1 MEDKSA
7 EISGNKLLSDI
18 QPSLEDKS
26 VGKISASTTTTSL
39 YTEDEQDTPEVTPE
53 RTILAKPKNM
63 SPGAVKLRS
72 WLNQLLR
79 ITMTDGR
86 VLIGMFFCTDRDA
99 NIILGACSEYLPEEV
114 DADGVATKEVEEPRI
129 LGLVMV
135 PGKHIVNIS
144 VDQSEDAPKNW
155 SSMNQPLNPAVV
167 TQDDVM

>member
-1 MEDKSA
+1 
-7 EISGNKLLSDI
+7 
-18 QPSLEDKS
+18 
-26 VGKISASTTTTSL
+26 
-39 YTEDEQDTPEVTPE
+39 
-53 RTILAKPKNM
+53 M
-63 SPGAVKLRS
+63 SSGAVKLRS

-114 DADGVATKEVEEPRI
+114 DAEGVVMKEVEEPRI

-144 VDQSEDAPKNW
+144 VDQNEEASKNW
-155 SSMNQPLNPAVV
+155 NSMNQPLNSDAI
-167 TQDDVM
+167 TQDDIM

>member
-63 SPGAVKLRS
+63 SPGAVK
-72 WLNQLLR
+72 
-79 ITMTDGR
+79 ITK
-86 VLIGMFFCTDRDA
+86 DA

>member
-1 MEDKSA
+1 
-7 EISGNKLLSDI
+7 
-18 QPSLEDKS
+18 
-26 VGKISASTTTTSL
+26 
-39 YTEDEQDTPEVTPE
+39 
-53 RTILAKPKNM
+53 M

-99 NIILGACSEYLPEEV
+99 NIILGACSEYLPEEM
-114 DADGVATKEVEEPRI
+114 DIDGITVKEIEEPRL

-144 VDQSEDAPKNW
+144 VDQSDEASKNW
-155 SSMNQPLNPAVV
+155 MNSMNQPLTDV
-167 TQDDVM
+167 TISQDDVM